1 MKSFKQY
8 LEETRG
14 KKKTDDDKYLEAAD
28 KQGRP
33 VDEKELEEVNAT
45 NDLGAGP
52 HVRRATIN
60 VKKKATE
67 KKKTKKQLE
76 KEQCQ
81 DMKEAPESNVN
92 RLKLDHR
99 EARMLTKIVEL
110 SKIAEGTSY
119 NSYKRD
125 ESASNRVKFNQSLK
139 RVHENLVEI
148 DNIIEN
154 NIKLKTEFNMADPF
168 WKISRGRVAK
178 ISEMLNR
185 VNNRLKELS
194 R

>member
-110 SKIAEGTSY
+110 SKIAESTSY

>member
-8 LEETRG
+8 LEEKRG